1 MMDHAHK
8 IVANLCLRT
17 KILVNVRIVMTLF
30 VLNAPQIP
38 WLDALNAL
46 MAISLKMVVKNA
58 KVNVLPVQGIK
69 IANANP
75 VNHQISYSTATLV

>member
-8 IVANLCLRT
+8 IVVNLCLRT
-17 KILVNVRIVMTLF
+17 KILVNVQIVMTLF
-30 VLNAPQIP
+30 VLNALQIP
-38 WLDALNAL
+38 WLGALNAL
-46 MAISLKMVVKNA
+46 MVISLEMDVKSV